1 MALSEDRK
9 EILKKIDE
17 YERQQKW
24 DVDVE
29 NDPPAPTLMPN
40 QIDYLNKKLKNKIAT
55 KISNFMAIKFFD
67 KQIKHGNLIIEKING
82 LENYD
87 KVKDMGVIIT
97 CNHFNPFDNY
107 VVFKALQRRLGKKRL
122 WKVIREGNYTNFP
135 GLFGFFFK
143 HCNTLPLSSNT
154 ETMKLFMSA
163 VKTLLE
169 RKEKILIYPEQA
181 MWWNYKK
188 PRPLK
193 VGAFKFAASNNC
205 PVLPCFITM
214 KDSDKT
220 APDGSTIQ
228 KHTLHILEPIFPKQD
243 LNAKENAKF
252 LMEENYNAWKEV
264 YEKIYKMKLE
274 YLK

>member
-1 MALSEDRK
+1 MPLSEDRQ

-17 YERQQKW
+17 YERQEKW

-55 KISNFMAIKFFD
+55 KISNFMAVKFFD
-67 KQIKHGNLIIEKING
+67 KQIKNGNLVIKKING
-82 LENYD
+82 FENYE
-87 KVKDMGVIIT
+87 KLKDRGVILT

-107 VVFKALQRRLGKKRL
+107 IVFKALQKSLGKKRL

-135 GLFGFFFK
+135 GIFGFFFK

-154 ETMKLFMSA
+154 DTMKKFMMA
-163 VKTLLE
+163 VSTLL
-169 RKEKILIYPEQA
+169 KNNNKILIYPEQA
-181 MWWNYKK
+181 MWWNYRK

-193 VGAFKFAASNNC
+193 IGAFKLASTNNV
-205 PVLPCFITM
+205 PILPCFITM
-214 KDSDKT
+214 EDSKNL
-220 APDGSTIQ
+220 APDGSFIQ
-228 KHTLHILEPIFPKQD
+228 EHTLHFLEPIFPDENKT
-243 LNAKENAKF
+243 AKENSKDM
-252 LMEENYNAWKEV
+252 MEKNYSAWVEV
-264 YEKIYKMKLE
+264 YEKVYKKKLE

>member
-1 MALSEDRK
+1 MALSEDRQ

-17 YERQQKW
+17 YERQEKW

-40 QIDYLNKKLKNKIAT
+40 QIDYLNKKLRNKIAT
-55 KISNFMAIKFFD
+55 KISNFMAVKFFD
-67 KQIKHGNLIIEKING
+67 KQIKLGNLVIEKVNG

-87 KVKDMGVIIT
+87 KVKDLGVIIT

-107 VVFKALQRRLGKKRL
+107 VVFKALQKKLGKKRL

-143 HCNTLPLSSNT
+143 HCNTIPLSSNT

-193 VGAFKFAASNNC
+193 IGAFKFAATNNC
-205 PVLPCFITM
+205 PILPCFITM
-214 KDSDKT
+214 KDSDKI
-220 APDGSTIQ
+220 AGDGSFVQ
-228 KHTLHILEPIFPKQD
+228 KHTLHILPPIFPKED
-243 LNAKENAKF
+243 LNTKENAKY
-252 LMEENYNAWKEV
+252 LMEENFEAWKKT
-264 YEKIYKMKLE
+264 YEKVYKKKLE